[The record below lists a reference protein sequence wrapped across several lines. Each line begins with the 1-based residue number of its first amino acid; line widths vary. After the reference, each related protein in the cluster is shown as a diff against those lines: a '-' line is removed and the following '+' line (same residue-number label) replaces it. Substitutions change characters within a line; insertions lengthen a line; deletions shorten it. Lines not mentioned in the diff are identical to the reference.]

1 MEQGLG
7 PTCRIN
13 KKLKYIL
20 KRGHLLPPPTPVNPP
35 TAGVVATLPTAVA
48 AATPHPTPPPQHSR
62 PPPLPQHP
70 ARHRIGTSSS
80 TISGDLPYRIRSS
93 SRPSAS
99 WRGWL
104 CEQEKAAAVLGLK
117 HLNRPRAG
125 AQAGATE
132 PRRWRNSDEQLLPV

>member
-7 PTCRIN
+7 PTCQIN

-35 TAGVVATLPTAVA
+35 TASVAATLPTTIA
-48 AATPHPTPPPQHSR
+48 AAAPHPTPPPHSR
-62 PPPLPQHP
+62 PPPLLQHP
-70 ARHRIGTSSS
+70 AHHRIGMSSS
-80 TISGDLPYRIRSS
+80 TTSGGLPYRIRSS

-104 CEQEKAAAVLGLK
+104 CEQEKAAVVLDLK